1 MSLLLDHPWLVK
13 YTPDDGNL
21 VKLLYVPALRCAVRY
36 DRLTGYFSASALALA
51 ARGVEGLLMNQGRMR
66 MVVGCTLGQAE
77 IDAISKG
84 EALKAAVE
92 RSIIAVPLDPVRPDV
107 VNALELLA
115 WMIAQG
121 HLEVKIAIPC
131 DASRKPIVGTAI
143 FHEKAGIIE
152 DRTGERIAFNGSL
165 NETAAGWTQNW
176 ESLNVFTS
184 WDDAKRV
191 AKEEDNF
198 ARIWADR
205 AGHVLTI
212 DVPTAVRDDLFR
224 FLPEDNQLPARLVTA
239 TPEGRNLPSPQEE
252 PSAEAIVELAPAV
265 DLRKLVWGFIRQA
278 PKLANG
284 GERVGEV
291 TCAVTPWPH
300 QVRAFDRMY
309 GKWPTKL
316 LIADEVGL
324 GKTVQAGLLIR
335 QALLAGRARRILIMV
350 PRNVRPQWQV
360 EMREKFNLN
369 IPIYDGQKLVWYDSP
384 AMRGALE
391 RPVGR
396 DVWHQEPILIVSS
409 HLMRRRDRQAELL
422 EAAEPWDLVVLDEAH
437 HARRKG
443 AGSATEGG
451 PNALLKLM
459 RGLRQRTQALV
470 MLTAT
475 PMQVAPVEVWDL
487 LDLLG
492 MPPEWHSNAF
502 VRFFQDIE
510 TPNPSN
516 AALDNLAAM
525 FRACEAAWGAL
536 TLEDLKRPMGD
547 SWSKLKAKK
556 ILAALRDESSIPRRQ
571 LETKDRVLAINT
583 MRANTPVARLI
594 SRHTRELLRAY
605 YKAGKITTPIADRV
619 VVDQFVELTLPERE
633 VYDEV
638 ERYISETYNQA
649 ADKEKSAVGFV
660 LTIYRKRLASSFF
673 ALRKTLENHLAAI
686 EASGKSGG
694 QLRLIGDDDLP
705 DEDETLDETPD
716 IDEAEEL
723 ERQALN
729 IEEKGDIERLLE
741 AIRAL
746 PPDTKLGRL
755 LEELA
760 ALRGDGYRQAMV
772 FTGFTDT
779 MDFLRDRVADDDPTV
794 KVMCFSGRGGEVRD
808 ADGSWRKVSRDEV
821 KRRFREGQADVLL
834 CTDAAAEG
842 LNFQFCGSL
851 VNYDLPWN
859 PMRVEQRIGRI
870 DRLGQKFGKVRIVNL
885 HYADTVEADVYCSLR
900 DRIGL
905 FQSVVGKLQPILA
918 KLPTLIAGSI
928 LKRKDKDGDS
938 PELALVHDIGA
949 EAEAA
954 SNAPGFDLDA
964 VTAADLEEPHRPSAP
979 LDMDA
984 LELLLRH
991 PDVLPPG
998 LAVRPMGNRQW
1009 AFSAPGIAGELRI
1022 STDPKFVE
1030 EHPDDVELWSPG
1042 NPLFPVPE
1050 VVAEAGELPPGA
1062 RLDGILRSATPIH
1075 GGAA

>member
-459 RGLRQRTQALV
+459 RGLR
-470 MLTAT
+470 
-475 PMQVAPVEVWDL
+475 
-487 LDLLG
+487 
-492 MPPEWHSNAF
+492 
-502 VRFFQDIE
+502 
-510 TPNPSN
+510 
-516 AALDNLAAM
+516 
-525 FRACEAAWGAL
+525 
-536 TLEDLKRPMGD
+536 
-547 SWSKLKAKK
+547 
-556 ILAALRDESSIPRRQ
+556 
-571 LETKDRVLAINT
+571 
-583 MRANTPVARLI
+583 
-594 SRHTRELLRAY
+594 
-605 YKAGKITTPIADRV
+605 
-619 VVDQFVELTLPERE
+619 
-633 VYDEV
+633 
-638 ERYISETYNQA
+638 
-649 ADKEKSAVGFV
+649 
-660 LTIYRKRLASSFF
+660 
-673 ALRKTLENHLAAI
+673 
-686 EASGKSGG
+686 
-694 QLRLIGDDDLP
+694 
-705 DEDETLDETPD
+705 
-716 IDEAEEL
+716 
-723 ERQALN
+723 
-729 IEEKGDIERLLE
+729 
-741 AIRAL
+741 
-746 PPDTKLGRL
+746 
-755 LEELA
+755 
-760 ALRGDGYRQAMV
+760 
-772 FTGFTDT
+772 
-779 MDFLRDRVADDDPTV
+779 
-794 KVMCFSGRGGEVRD
+794 
-808 ADGSWRKVSRDEV
+808 
-821 KRRFREGQADVLL
+821 
-834 CTDAAAEG
+834 
-842 LNFQFCGSL
+842 
-851 VNYDLPWN
+851 
-859 PMRVEQRIGRI
+859 
-870 DRLGQKFGKVRIVNL
+870 
-885 HYADTVEADVYCSLR
+885 
-900 DRIGL
+900 
-905 FQSVVGKLQPILA
+905 
-918 KLPTLIAGSI
+918 
-928 LKRKDKDGDS
+928 
-938 PELALVHDIGA
+938 
-949 EAEAA
+949 
-954 SNAPGFDLDA
+954 
-964 VTAADLEEPHRPSAP
+964 
-979 LDMDA
+979 
-984 LELLLRH
+984 
-991 PDVLPPG
+991 
-998 LAVRPMGNRQW
+998 
-1009 AFSAPGIAGELRI
+1009 
-1022 STDPKFVE
+1022 
-1030 EHPDDVELWSPG
+1030 
-1042 NPLFPVPE
+1042 
-1050 VVAEAGELPPGA
+1050 
-1062 RLDGILRSATPIH
+1062 
-1075 GGAA
+1075 